1 MEATVIDAEL
11 KALASGP
18 NFAAL
23 STLDAD
29 GWPQTTIV
37 WVDCDDEHLLVNTE
51 VARRKARNAERDP
64 RVAVTIWDHES
75 PYQAAFVQGRVVDR
89 VTGDRARAHI
99 DELSMRYTG
108 HPYDPSAIKSER
120 VILVIEPGKA

>member
-1 MEATVIDAEL
+1 MLDPTV

-23 STLDAD
+23 STLDPD

-51 VARRKARNAERDP
+51 MARRKARNAERDP
-64 RVAVTIWDHES
+64 RVSVAIWDHES
-75 PYQAAFVQGRVVDR
+75 PYRAAFVTGRVVDR
-89 VTGDRARAHI
+89 ITGDRARQHI

-108 HPYDPSAIKSER
+108 QPYDPSAIQSER
-120 VILVIEPGKA
+120 VILVVEPGKA